1 MRHTSYG
8 EGTVVG
14 LEGSGRSTV
23 ARVEFVVDGAAV
35 TKRLVLRLAPLTKI

>member
-1 MRHTSYG
+1 
-8 EGTVVG
+8 
-14 LEGSGRSTV
+14 V